1 MATVVF
7 VTQEVDPAH
16 PALAATVSK
25 IAALAERFEQVAV
38 LAGGAV
44 PGVLPANCRVR
55 TFRAGTKVGRGL
67 RFEAALGAELAAR
80 PRPAGVLAHMCPIYA
95 VLAAPL
101 ARPLRVPVLLWYTH
115 WHADRMLS
123 AATRASNVILSVD
136 TRSFPL
142 ASPKVRAIGHGID
155 VEEFRCAERDSAR
168 AHELRA
174 VSLGRYSPAKGL
186 EIVLRAVRLAADRGV
201 HLRLEVL
208 GPTLSELERA
218 HRAELERLV
227 AELDLTG
234 RASLRGAIP
243 RADVPALLAGVDVL
257 VNNMRAGT
265 PDKAVYE
272 AAATCLPVLA
282 SNAVFDSLLPAPLRF
297 DRDRPDELADRLAAL
312 AALDPAARSA
322 LGRELRARVVADHSV
337 GSWAAKV
344 HEAVTS

>member
-1 MATVVF
+1 
-7 VTQEVDPAH
+7 
-16 PALAATVSK
+16 
-25 IAALAERFEQVAV
+25 
-38 LAGGAV
+38 
-44 PGVLPANCRVR
+44 
-55 TFRAGTKVGRGL
+55 
-67 RFEAALGAELAAR
+67 
-80 PRPAGVLAHMCPIYA
+80 
-95 VLAAPL
+95 
-101 ARPLRVPVLLWYTH
+101 
-115 WHADRMLS
+115 MLS

-201 HLRLEVL
+201 QLRLEVL

-257 VNNMRAGT
+257 VNNMRAGA